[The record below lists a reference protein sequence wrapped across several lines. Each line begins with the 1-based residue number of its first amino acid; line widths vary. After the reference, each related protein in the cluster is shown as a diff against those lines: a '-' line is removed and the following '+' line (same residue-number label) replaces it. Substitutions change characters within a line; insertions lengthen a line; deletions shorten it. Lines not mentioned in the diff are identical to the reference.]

1 MDNMTSLNGNQ
12 FGQAGN
18 TGGSAI
24 HDYLAI
30 IFRGR
35 YIILT
40 TFVAVML
47 LVSYYTFTTPPTY
60 ESSTTVIVDEKGQGI
75 GQSIFDVGGISKQRT
90 LINNQVEILKSR
102 SLAVAV
108 VERLQR
114 STMRDSL
121 PFIREIGKTLSF
133 TDAAGIVQGSI
144 SIAPLRETDLVE
156 IHVHGATPFTA
167 AFLANTVAK
176 AYQEL
181 DRDLSR
187 GEISQIVQFL
197 DEQLD
202 RKEGDLKQ
210 SEEKLKTFLEQEKIA
225 SLSEEAT
232 QVVEQGAEFESL
244 YKGALI
250 DVEVTQKRLDYLKG
264 LLGRSKSNLEQEISK
279 VSSPLVLQLRKEMA
293 DIERNVAVYLS
304 QGVGEGDAQVRR
316 EQEKLTAIKQRLTE
330 EIRKLIIE
338 GLPADDPLA
347 QAQELVVQILEVE
360 TEVHSFQARAEGLQ
374 RVVESYTHK
383 LESLPDK
390 NVQLARLERNR
401 KVDENLYMMMREK
414 HEESRITQAGQIGK
428 VRILDAAVEPVAPIS
443 PKVRLNMII
452 GVILGLGLGLGIAV
466 LREYMDTTIRRVEDV
481 ENLGLSVLAA
491 IPRIDSSE
499 IDRTVKEVN
508 ERANG
513 NGTTRAEV
521 ARLVTHFKPKSPVSE
536 AYRTLRT
543 NLQFSGGDKQ
553 IRSFLVTSAGP
564 GEGKSTTT
572 ANLGIAIS
580 LQGTRTVLIDTD
592 LRRPVIHKIFDLEKN
607 KGLTNVLVGKLTLDE
622 AIQRTNVKNLD
633 IITSGIL
640 PPNPAELLGSS
651 RMKALVN
658 ELKGRYD
665 LCLFDS
671 PPLIAVT
678 DAAVLSKELDGV
690 LLVVKSGQ
698 TQHDALVRGT
708 DLLKN
713 VGTKIL
719 GVLLNDVSRENTY
732 GSYYYYYYYHYY
744 YYYGEGGDKN
754 GKKKKRRKRR
764 DEPSRLNGNSVPQNS
779 FETN

>member
-1 MDNMTSLNGNQ
+1 
-12 FGQAGN
+12 
-18 TGGSAI
+18 
-24 HDYLAI
+24 
-30 IFRGR
+30 
-35 YIILT
+35 
-40 TFVAVML
+40 
-47 LVSYYTFTTPPTY
+47 
-60 ESSTTVIVDEKGQGI
+60 
-75 GQSIFDVGGISKQRT
+75 